1 MNHRKGRDPEE
12 VDRILRIIKQSPTFQ
27 QFERNNPEGLRR
39 LRRLIEDG
47 EPNLNAFFDRFLL
60 LAEKTD
66 ARRDQRWAQEY
77 GLTRAETALAA
88 SLVAGGSLREFAE
101 QSGKKQSTVRSQLLS
116 IFRKTDTARQIELIE
131 LLKH

>member
-1 MNHRKGRDPEE
+1 VNEWKGRDPEE
-12 VDRILRIIKQSPTFQ
+12 VDRILRLIKQSPTFQ

-60 LAEKTD
+60 LADKTD
-66 ARRDQRWAQEY
+66 IRRSDRWAQDY

-88 SLVAGGSLREFAE
+88 ALVAGGSLREFAE

-116 IFRKTDTARQIELIE
+116 IFRKTNTARQIELVE
-131 LLKH
+131 LLKR